1 MQDASKPIWFKKPEI
16 KETKQDNE
24 ISILVCT
31 PVHSEC
37 SIHYTQALLEFQ
49 IACMKKNILV
59 SFLLLKSSLV
69 TQGRNLCVANFL
81 NDKYSHLLFIDAD
94 IDFNSNTIF
103 KMLELDREVIAV
115 PYPMKTLNWDRI
127 YQFKENVK
135 NSKELS
141 YTGFTYPMKVQDK
154 NNLKIKDDVMEVTH
168 APTGCMLI
176 KRQVF
181 DKMIKNYPEL
191 RISQPTIMNGEAKDK
206 ENLWNFFDT
215 YHDLEN
221 KKYYGEDFGFCKKWT
236 DIGGKCYCYIGDYIT
251 HVGEYQYSGRFKDE
265 LIRSSDIDESNKN

>member
-1 MQDASKPIWFKKPEI
+1 MQDPSKPIWFKKPEV
-16 KETKQDNE
+16 KESKE
-24 ISILVCT
+24 VSILVCT

-49 IACMKKNILV
+49 VACMQKNILV

-81 NDKYSHLLFIDAD
+81 NEKYSHLLFIDAD
-94 IDFNSNTIF
+94 IDFDSKTIF

-115 PYPMKTLNWDRI
+115 PYPMKTLNWDRV
-127 YQFKENVK
+127 YKFKGDIKDSN
-135 NSKELS
+135 ELS
-141 YTGFTYPMKVQDK
+141 HTGFTYPIKVYDK
-154 NNLKIKDDVMEVTH
+154 DNIKVKDDVMEVTH

-181 DKMIKNYPEL
+181 DKMIKAYPEL

-215 YHDLEN
+215 YHDLKN

-251 HVGEYQYSGRFKDE
+251 HIGEYQYSGRFKDE
-265 LIRSSDIDESNKN
+265 LVRSSDVDESDKN

>member
-1 MQDASKPIWFKKPEI
+1 MQDASKPIWFRKPED
-16 KETKQDNE
+16 KKDKKE
-24 ISILVCT
+24 ISIMVCT

-49 IACMKKNILV
+49 VACMQRNILV

-81 NDKYSHLLFIDAD
+81 NEKYSHLLFIDAD
-94 IDFNSNTIF
+94 IDFESKTIF

-127 YQFKENVK
+127 YKFKGDIK
-135 NSKELS
+135 DSKELS
-141 YTGFTYPMKVQDK
+141 QTGFTYPIKVHDK
-154 NNLKIKDDVMEVTH
+154 ENIKVKDDVMEVTH

-181 DKMIKNYPEL
+181 DKMIEKYPEL

-251 HVGEYQYSGRFKDE
+251 HIGEYQYSGRFKDE
-265 LIRSSDIDESNKN
+265 LIRSSDVDDLQ

>member
-1 MQDASKPIWFKKPEI
+1 MQDPSKPIWFKKPEV
-16 KETKQDNE
+16 KESKDNKE
-24 ISILVCT
+24 VSILVCT
-31 PVHSEC
+31 PVHNEC

-49 IACMKKNILV
+49 VACMQKNILV

-81 NDKYSHLLFIDAD
+81 NEKYSHLLFIDAD
-94 IDFNSNTIF
+94 IDFDSKTIF

-115 PYPMKTLNWDRI
+115 PYPMKTLNWDRV
-127 YQFKENVK
+127 YKFKGDIKDSN
-135 NSKELS
+135 ELS
-141 YTGFTYPMKVQDK
+141 HTGFTYPIKVYDK
-154 NNLKIKDDVMEVTH
+154 DNIKVKDDVMEVTH
-168 APTGCMLI
+168 APAGCMLI

-181 DKMIKNYPEL
+181 DKMIKAYPEL
-191 RISQPTIMNGEAKDK
+191 KISQPTIMNGEAKDK

-215 YHDLEN
+215 YHDLKN

-251 HVGEYQYSGRFKDE
+251 HIGEYQYSGRFKDE
-265 LIRSSDIDESNKN
+265 LVRSSDVDESDKN

>member
-1 MQDASKPIWFKKPEI
+1 MQDPSKPIWFNKPDDKK
-16 KETKQDNE
+16 E

-31 PVHSEC
+31 PVHNEC

-49 IACMKKNILV
+49 VACMQKNILV

-81 NDKYSHLLFIDAD
+81 NEKYSHLLFIDAD
-94 IDFNSNTIF
+94 IDFESKTIF

-127 YQFKENVK
+127 YKFKGDIK
-135 NSKELS
+135 DSKELS
-141 YTGFTYPMKVQDK
+141 YTGFTYPIKVHDK
-154 NNLKIKDDVMEVTH
+154 ENIKVKDDVMEVTH

-181 DKMIKNYPEL
+181 DKMIEKYPEL

-251 HVGEYQYSGRFKDE
+251 HIGEYQYSGRFKDE
-265 LIRSSDIDESNKN
+265 LIRSSDVDDLQ

>member
-1 MQDASKPIWFKKPEI
+1 MQDPSKPIWFKKPEV
-16 KETKQDNE
+16 KESKDNKE
-24 ISILVCT
+24 VSILVCT

-49 IACMKKNILV
+49 VACMQKNILV

-81 NDKYSHLLFIDAD
+81 NEKYSHLLFIDAD
-94 IDFNSNTIF
+94 IDFDSKTIF

-115 PYPMKTLNWDRI
+115 PYPMKTLNWDRV
-127 YQFKENVK
+127 YKFKGDIKDSN
-135 NSKELS
+135 ELS
-141 YTGFTYPMKVQDK
+141 HTGFTYPIKVYDK
-154 NNLKIKDDVMEVTH
+154 DNIKVKDDVMEVTH

-181 DKMIKNYPEL
+181 DKMIKAYPEL

-215 YHDLEN
+215 FHDLKN

-251 HVGEYQYSGRFKDE
+251 HIGEYQYSGRFKDE
-265 LIRSSDIDESNKN
+265 LVRSSDVDESDKN

>member
-1 MQDASKPIWFKKPEI
+1 MQDPSKPIWFRKPEV
-16 KETKQDNE
+16 KESKDNKE
-24 ISILVCT
+24 VSILLCT

-49 IACMKKNILV
+49 VACMRKNILV

-81 NDKYSHLLFIDAD
+81 NEKYSHLLFIDAD
-94 IDFNSNTIF
+94 IDFDSKTIF

-127 YQFKENVK
+127 YNFKGDIK
-135 NSKELS
+135 DSTELS
-141 YTGFTYPMKVQDK
+141 HTGFTYPIKVYDK
-154 NNLKIKDDVMEVTH
+154 DNLKVKDDVMEVTH

-181 DKMIKNYPEL
+181 DKMIKAYPEL

-215 YHDLEN
+215 FHDLKN

-251 HVGEYQYSGRFKDE
+251 HIGEYQYSGRFKDE
-265 LIRSSDIDESNKN
+265 LVRSSDVDESDKN

>member
-1 MQDASKPIWFKKPEI
+1 MQDASKPIWFRKPED
-16 KETKQDNE
+16 KKDKKE
-24 ISILVCT
+24 ISIMVCT

-49 IACMKKNILV
+49 VACMQRNILV

-94 IDFNSNTIF
+94 IDFESKTIF

-115 PYPMKTLNWDRI
+115 PYPMKTLNWDRVEK
-127 YQFKENVK
+127 FKGDVK

-141 YTGFTYPMKVQDK
+141 QTGFTYPIKVYDK
-154 NNLKIKDDVMEVTH
+154 DNIKVKDDVMEVTH

-181 DKMIKNYPEL
+181 DKMIEKYPEL

-251 HVGEYQYSGRFKDE
+251 HIGEYQYSGRFKDE
-265 LIRSSDIDESNKN
+265 LVRSSDVDESKEIK

>member
-1 MQDASKPIWFKKPEI
+1 MQDPSKPIWFKKPEV
-16 KETKQDNE
+16 KETKQDNN

-31 PVHSEC
+31 PVHNEC

-49 IACMKKNILV
+49 IACMQRNILV

-81 NDKYSHLLFIDAD
+81 NEKYSHLLFIDAD
-94 IDFNSNTIF
+94 IDFNSKTIF
-103 KMLELDREVIAV
+103 KMLELDKEVIAV

-127 YQFKENVK
+127 YQLKENVK
-135 NSKELS
+135 DSKELS
-141 YTGFTYPMKVQDK
+141 QTGFTYPIKVHDRENIK
-154 NNLKIKDDVMEVTH
+154 VKDDVMEVTH

-181 DKMIKNYPEL
+181 DKMIEKYPEL

-221 KKYYGEDFGFCKKWT
+221 KKYYAKTLVF
-236 DIGGKCYCYIGDYIT
+236 
-251 HVGEYQYSGRFKDE
+251 V
-265 LIRSSDIDESNKN
+265 KNGQILVVNVIVI